1 MRAAYQFIGSRWFI
15 LPLVSL
21 PFFYILWLFW
31 DGGGFDAVQTKEKEL
46 VEEGQ
51 ALDRESELVEEEE
64 EEEFD
69 LSLFTVSEE
78 EFQAATGEIE
88 KGSEEAVEVIEVV
101 NLHEVLT
108 DETGKYAILYFVWVL
123 SLSPLKS
130 LFRRSKMV
138 SALNRHR
145 RTIGLAC
152 FFYATLHFGV
162 YLTNGWKTLMG
173 DISRLY
179 IIAGLIAYTALFVLS
194 VTSNN
199 WSQRKLGGRKWKRLH
214 RISYLLIPV
223 LFYHQAFAGKYSW
236 ESLRETLF
244 WFSPLIILQPLRIY
258 QQWKLKREKAAKA
271 VAKSV

>member
-1 MRAAYQFIGSRWFI
+1 MRAVYRFIGSRWFI

-31 DGGGFDAVQTKEKEL
+31 DGGGLVAVQTKEKEP
-46 VEEGQ
+46 VEGSQVIEETS
-51 ALDRESELVEEEE
+51 ESVEE

-78 EFQAATGEIE
+78 EFQAATGEVE
-88 KGSEEAVEVIEVV
+88 EGSEEAVEALEVV

-123 SLSPLKS
+123 SLTPLKS
-130 LFRRSKMV
+130 LFRRSKFV

-152 FFYATLHFGV
+152 FFYATLHLGV
-162 YLTNGWKTLMG
+162 YLTNGWKTLVS

-179 IIAGLIAYTALFVLS
+179 IIAGLIAYAVLFVLS

-214 RISYLLIPV
+214 RVSYLVIPV

-258 QQWKLKREKAAKA
+258 QQWKLNKEKAAKKA
-271 VAKSV
+271 HA

>member
-1 MRAAYQFIGSRWFI
+1 MRAFYRFVGSRWFI

-31 DGGGFDAVQTKEKEL
+31 DGGGFAAVQSQEPKPA
-46 VEEGQ
+46 EESQ
-51 ALDRESELVEEEE
+51 VIEQEDESTD
-64 EEEFD
+64 EEFD
-69 LSLFTVSEE
+69 FSQFTVSEE
-78 EFQAATGEIE
+78 EFQAATGEVE
-88 KGSEEAVEVIEVV
+88 EGSEETVEVVEVV

-130 LFRRSKMV
+130 LFRRNKFV

-145 RTIGLAC
+145 RTVGLAC
-152 FFYATLHFGV
+152 FFYACLHFGV
-162 YLTNGWKTLMG
+162 YLTNGWKTLVS

-179 IIAGLIAYTALFVLS
+179 IIAGLIAFAVLFVLA

-199 WSQRKLGGRKWKRLH
+199 WSLRKLGGRKWKRLH
-214 RISYLLIPV
+214 RVSYLLIPL

-236 ESLRETLF
+236 ETLRETLF
-244 WFSPLIILQPLRIY
+244 WFSPLIVLQPLRIY
-258 QQWKLKREKAAKA
+258 QQLKLRKEKAAKA
-271 VAKSV
+271 AS